1 MRLMGYGTWKSV
13 SRRGECKT
21 LGEDGGR
28 AAPNVHLQQLSYLR
42 EVARHGSISA
52 AAEALD
58 LSQPAL
64 SQALSELARR
74 LNVVLFERAGRSRRM
89 TAAGAE
95 TLRFAEETLAG
106 ADALI
111 RRLGEIRSGEGG
123 SLRVG
128 MIDAASLYVLPE
140 VVRHYSETHPSVELK
155 LTVNTSDA
163 LLRRLR
169 SFESDLA
176 FVVGPVTD
184 PDLSTTEVLRE
195 PLYIY
200 APAGHTGSLGDARW
214 VLYPEGRRTRRI
226 IDEAFARAGHRPV
239 VVLESDNPAVMRQM
253 VAMGLGWSVL
263 PAAVGEDESAPGGLR
278 RIDGF
283 AERSLHAVRRRDAA
297 PDPRAQ
303 AFLDLA
309 LGVAGPEPRLPPRD
323 GNHPGAQSPSR

>member
-1 MRLMGYGTWKSV
+1 
-13 SRRGECKT
+13 
-21 LGEDGGR
+21 
-28 AAPNVHLQQLSYLR
+28 
-42 EVARHGSISA
+42 
-52 AAEALD
+52 
-58 LSQPAL
+58 
-64 SQALSELARR
+64 
-74 LNVVLFERAGRSRRM
+74 M
-89 TAAGAE
+89 TAAGSE

-106 ADALI
+106 ADALL

-140 VVRHYSETHPSVELK
+140 VVRQYGEAHPSVDLK
-155 LTVNTSDA
+155 LTVDTSDA

-169 SFESDLA
+169 SFELDLA
-176 FVVGPVTD
+176 FVVGPVTE
-184 PDLSTTEVLRE
+184 PDLSAADVLRE

-200 APAGHTGSLGDARW
+200 APDRHAGSLGDARW

-226 IDEAFARAGHRPV
+226 IDEAFARAAHRPV
-239 VVLESDNPAVMRQM
+239 VVLESDNPAVLRQM

-263 PAAVGEDESAPGGLR
+263 PAAVGEDESAPAGVR

-303 AFLDLA
+303 AFLDLSLA
-309 LGVAGPEPRLPPRD
+309 VAG
-323 GNHPGAQSPSR
+323 A